1 MGAAFPGGDTRGS
14 DEYLLV
20 YNPSA
25 ATVPID
31 VTFYGTAGAT
41 VTKRIDVTPT
51 ARFTL
56 NVNALV
62 PGFDATHGAV
72 LHSLSGLG
80 FVAEQTVFAPNY
92 STLRSTP
99 GLAQ

>member
-1 MGAAFPGGDTRGS
+1 MPAS
-14 DEYLLV
+14 
-20 YNPSA
+20 S

-31 VTFYGTAGAT
+31 VTFFGTAGAT

-72 LHSLSGLG
+72 LHSVSGLG